1 MNPAR
6 ALLGRL
12 GLAARRPSSERL
24 LHEDAA
30 LKVTAI
36 DRPDAPP
43 EWVGRRIDE
52 IKLPPG
58 AQIGAIVRGAEPAGP
73 DSPPPQVIIP
83 HHDTVIERDDH
94 VIVFVPRKRQVRDV
108 EKLFQVGATFLF

>member
-36 DRPDAPP
+36 DRPDARAL
-43 EWVGRRIDE
+43 VLCFTGIRHALCGIDMQR
-52 IKLPPG
+52 
-58 AQIGAIVRGAEPAGP
+58 A
-73 DSPPPQVIIP
+73 
-83 HHDTVIERDDH
+83 
-94 VIVFVPRKRQVRDV
+94 
-108 EKLFQVGATFLF
+108 